1 MIPSA
6 GAPSRPAFRYPLA
19 AVTVPMLLVVAVIS
33 VLWLDFSPF
42 LYFQF

>member
-1 MIPSA
+1 VIT
-6 GAPSRPAFRYPLA
+6 AP
-19 AVTVPMLLVVAVIS
+19 LLLTVAVIS

>member
-1 MIPSA
+1 VHGGHA
-6 GAPSRPAFRYPLA
+6 GRTAFRYPMA
-19 AVTVPMLLVVAVIS
+19 AVTAPLLLALAVIS